1 MRSSTG
7 TDSPMNGVS
16 TVSDDGPKPDRGTES
31 RLSPD
36 DQSTLDALLSG
47 TRIGQ
52 FLSVGVAGATLETI
66 LLTLL
71 VSVFGLPYLAGKA
84 VGAEASITL
93 MFLLNDNWTFEGAAD
108 ASPLRRWLRSNSVR
122 IVGVG
127 VAAAVGQLLVTA
139 VDPELVVAGYDV
151 WPPVANGAGIGV
163 ALVVNYVA
171 ESLFTW
177 RVTA

>member
-7 TDSPMNGVS
+7 TDSPTNGVS
-16 TVSDDGPKPDRGTES
+16 TVSDDGPKPGGTES

-71 VSVFGLPYLAGKA
+71 VSVFGLPYLVGKA

-108 ASPLRRWLRSNSVR
+108 ASPLRRWL
-122 IVGVG
+122 VGVG

>member
-1 MRSSTG
+1 M
-7 TDSPMNGVS
+7 GVS
-16 TVSDDGPKPDRGTES
+16 TVSDDTPNSGGGRHDAATDG
-31 RLSPD
+31 
-36 DQSTLDALLSG
+36 QSTLDALLSG

-52 FLSVGVAGATLETI
+52 FLSVGVAGAALETVV
-66 LLTLL
+66 LTLL

-93 MFLLNDNWTFEGAAD
+93 MFLLNDNWTFEGAAE

-122 IVGVG
+122 IVGV
-127 VAAAVGQLLVTA
+127 VLAAVVGQALVTVA
-139 VDPELVVAGYDV
+139 DPQLAVAGYDV
-151 WPPVANGAGIGV
+151 WPPVANGAGIAV